1 MTIDKVTYTI
11 ESGSLAMREHVA
23 NLITEIGNN
32 TPVSVD
38 ASTGDTGVT
47 ATVIGDGYELPPIED
62 NIQTSLPASL
72 QITDTDV
79 TIGVERSADV

>member
-1 MTIDKVTYTI
+1 MTTDKVTYTI
-11 ESGSLAMREHVA
+11 ESGSIAMREHVA

-38 ASTGDTGVT
+38 TSTGDTGVT
-47 ATVIGDGYELPPIED
+47 ATVIGDGYELPLIED
-62 NIQTSLPASL
+62 SIRTSLPASL

-79 TIGVERSADV
+79 TIGADRSADV